1 VPPSKKIGN
10 ISGIGISESDA
21 MKFLQL
27 YAFFFAVHIL
37 LEPVSL
43 KSSRRKPK
51 SKKTTEERTV
61 NVLYILNIMKQ

>member
-1 VPPSKKIGN
+1 VPPTTIGN
-10 ISGIGISESDA
+10 ISGIGISENDA

-27 YAFFFAVHIL
+27 YAFFFTVHIL

-43 KSSRRKPK
+43 KSSRRKPR
-51 SKKTTEERTV
+51 SKKTKEERTV